1 MAKFLDDL
9 SNALKKAAQETSAGL
24 KKAAETAVKQA
35 SGSSSGSSKKNVWSE
50 SLAPKSIGGSS
61 KSSGSGSSSSSGSKS
76 SGSSSSSGG
85 TSTKKQNNSF
95 YEDYQARKQQ
105 QSRATFTPST
115 MLMNKQ
121 TKKSNS
127 SFYDDYQARKKQQQ
141 SGRFTPSLL
150 NTGSS
155 ARRFTPSVRR
165 QPTAQDWS
173 ASLSPVRM
181 RDMLSTETSAA
192 TQRRKAAV
200 KQDILNNSKYRFTDL
215 EVDSVINSQNPR
227 EDMTA
232 LVKRKGGSDTEAQ
245 RYGEYVYY
253 NLLDDTHK
261 KQYNKD
267 MDATERQGLGA
278 QYTTDFETQKVRTD
292 ALNHMQNNTLTDP
305 NSFDSKATEKL
316 RKGLEWGGK
325 FKSWL
330 GNSVMSGMGQFNN
343 SIMNAL
349 DFIIPTD
356 FLGEKDPLK
365 KAKGYYK
372 GLEQGYT
379 NTAHTRA
386 DELGGKGWHTAT
398 DLTATV
404 TAAIPQAVTAFMTG
418 GTSAAGSLAPAG
430 GAFAGSAAAAAANGV
445 PTWGYTAANIAQN
458 AMKTPSFW
466 LSFLTEAG
474 NQYEGAKDKG
484 ASETQ
489 AVLSGLVTG
498 YLNGLVEVGGGI
510 EAIPGAERG
519 LKTFVKSSL
528 EEGLEENA
536 QGMIGNLVDKAV
548 WDKDKQMFSLDDED
562 AVVNPKRMGEE
573 FAGGALAGG
582 ILGGVPMAVGYAADT
597 NRLGQMYRDAGAVQD
612 VIDEGKA
619 QGTGTKAYRQ
629 AQNMNADTASNF
641 RVGRQANLNAEAMT
655 DEARMAQLINERTG
669 YDVNYRLDMP
679 SWNAGEIRGNDIN
692 INANKGQRVD
702 TVLHEVGHIDTPEA
716 QAAADKTIEVL
727 QKPAY
732 KAQLDA
738 RVNALRQLY
747 EREGN
752 PYTEKMLLNDIAV
765 DMRRGGLL
773 YRTSADYDRA
783 TRTDN
788 YNRDRF
794 IPNTVRRAT
803 STVRSVFGGTVTN
816 ENAGITVSAKDAN
829 TIREAWERADNAS
842 AGAHRNTNPS
852 VSYADSSPNRGASGE
867 TAYSVETDEN
877 GSKYI
882 KVDTDQDIFDG
893 IDEKDYNQVARMY
906 ILDYLRGE
914 IPLGENNT
922 ATIDRRSGEKYTNPG
937 KRQSNFTEKMRL
949 APELQ
954 NVLSIARKVSES
966 SSTKSNSRYSS
977 YEYYDFDFELGGKRF
992 NALINIGVDKE
1003 GNRYFYDI
1011 NKIHTVGG
1019 IAQPNGTHSHTNNM
1033 YNNNISQ
1040 NNENVKT
1047 DYSVDTSEQTR
1058 TGDNVKY
1065 SVITD
1070 PDTGRNLRYFSS
1082 EEDTHFPDEGAWRPY
1097 THGSKEQIKELI
1109 RMGQQAEDNAELRYL
1124 AEDRY
1129 GRDAYP
1135 LLRMGYENPDMNVDE
1150 YVDNLKEKEYY
1161 RVGEPRVRVG
1171 YNGDHDYYY
1180 DLSNN
1185 FADDRPEYGV
1195 SAISGDWLNS
1205 LKSTFYGTDDA
1216 KLKARGIYKVKGI
1229 ELPYTGGD
1237 GEPMIFPTDWAEKTR
1252 IRTRAGLEKA
1262 VKQLERQYADVQY
1275 SVDTSEQTRT
1285 EEFNHKQRQ
1294 LDIILNANPAFN
1306 DYSTWIRTADDI
1318 RTFEETLSDGDYE
1331 EGEDF
1336 DPDYTYDMALE
1347 AIDTGKI
1354 TVYSSYPIEQG
1365 IFVTPSRME
1374 AEAYA
1379 GSGKVYSK
1387 TVNLSDVAWID
1398 PTQGQYAK
1406 IDDADIRYSV
1416 DTNADEHTPQQQRVI
1431 DEYEAAVDSGL
1442 IRYMDSIKDGRTRW
1456 YYRISKISDRAAHE
1470 IKSKLGTDVS
1480 GSYNTIDKYAIEH
1493 IENDHGAN
1501 GTADQSMADSR
1512 DIARIGYVLD
1522 NYDTMTVS
1530 ETTDWRF
1537 KNKDNTPA
1545 KKVVFEKRIDG
1556 SYYVVEAVPDTG
1568 RLSVITAY
1576 KNKASE
1582 VSDVQNMNPGQTSD
1596 NALPNNA
1603 STDNISQNN
1612 ENVKHSVDTNAE
1624 SEDAAPAPNEEDWE
1638 NLMTG
1643 SEAENQAQRQSAEN
1657 RTEAERRTQIFMEQQ
1672 GVTSPRELAP
1682 DTVTRRQSEKE
1693 RSLWKSP
1700 SPVRKAMGKAYTA
1713 VVDDM
1718 HPFWNYNKAYE
1729 RASKTTTYGKDNPY
1743 KLSINAKDAS
1753 SRAAYIVTDEMVD
1766 YDNNS
1771 IGKGLVDTI
1780 TDSGITKDTYD
1791 EFNKY
1796 LVARH
1801 ALEWL
1806 DPDGHG
1812 AVKNV
1817 YDDPRLNDMGVVQM
1831 MTEDFENAHP
1841 EFKQAADNLYEWQ
1854 RKLMKTWLVDTG
1866 VITQEQYDTF
1876 TQMYP
1881 DYVPFFREQDTT
1893 LGRGKVG
1900 MANQGEVIKE
1910 AVGSESRRILEPIE
1924 NIMYNVAS
1932 YVNHGTKH
1940 EVIKT
1945 AVRQYDMLDSDPEN
1959 NVLRQYWEEVVPVN
1973 PEQEQSLYFRPKR
1986 GDDPSVDDATNEGER
2001 SISSTLRQQSDVRNG
2016 VVSFLDN
2023 GKMRYFRVYD
2033 KDFLN
2038 VLDNVRKGRDGVL
2051 AMFAAFSRTRAAL
2064 ITSFNPA
2071 FSLASNPVRDF
2082 GTLITNS
2089 TDANK
2094 AKIAAG
2100 AVSSYYDIA
2109 KKSDA
2114 YKSYL
2119 AMGGQYSSINTEG
2132 MTAMQQALQKLQE
2145 KDPNLAKRFFKLFP
2159 KGFGVYQTVSDA
2171 IEAAPRM
2178 AEFKSTLKNG
2188 YDYHEAFYRAKDVTT
2203 NFSRGGQIAK
2213 ELNAVSNFFN
2223 ASIQGVDKFFR
2234 QAKNNPKS
2242 FAIGIACLTV
2252 PALLAWA
2259 WNHLGDDK
2267 DKKEAYDNLSNYH
2280 KNNSYNFYIG
2290 NGKFVSI
2297 PKARE
2302 SAVITSSI
2310 EMALDKFL
2318 AKESDR
2324 DKDFF
2329 ADYLLSQFLPD
2340 GSIIGLSTINDLR
2353 ANEDYMGKPIISD
2366 ELLEKPDEQQFDD
2379 STSYLARGI
2388 SGGISRISGWL
2399 GHAINVS
2406 PKKIDYIINSET
2418 GVLGKINRT
2427 YFTPSS
2433 KDDKAAMY
2441 SFGVLGTYVKD
2452 SLFSTDNLN
2461 MFYDNKEKA
2470 DKQANGYPSAD
2481 TTYLSNKYTQASGV
2495 LSVLNK
2501 MYKENSQTDEG
2512 REIRK
2517 QYVRFARN
2525 NKDNPTGLSDEV
2537 YNEIKGLYDTDSG
2550 VLSLPK
2556 VDRTIKSDGASY
2568 TFDDAESV
2576 IRYQRDINQA
2586 IDKAYRDLV
2595 NDDVYSS
2602 MTDSDKAK
2610 ALIKAKEDAVGEVRK
2625 YYVQGLSESP
2635 LNDEQKQVQDVYDKE
2650 DFRLDE
2656 WEKENSINKQS
2667 GKQYVK
2673 YGHDTYELTN
2683 EQKTKYIYDI
2693 ETRTNQYNSE
2703 LINGSKK
2710 IEDIISEPNF
2720 MLYADEMTP
2729 EQYEA
2734 KLAACKDNESREKF
2748 INGESQKKVSVTG
2761 NYSDWGERVQK
2772 KILNKVASTVKK
2784 DVETEMEA
2792 DIKENGKLYYKD
2804 PSHARD
2810 KTAEETT
2817 TETTEETTGEPVQ
2830 VSKAN
2835 PSVGYADS
2843 SPTRGASRSG
2853 GGSSRSTSR
2862 SGSSSGGSSG
2872 GGTSRVKFT
2881 PSGGSRANPSVGYA
2895 DSSPNRGA
2903 SQGGTAARLKF
2914 TPSGTT
2920 SGAAQFTPTASV
2932 ASAQRFIPST
2942 RETAR
2947 QMRFIPRTENAV
2959 KPKEIK
2965 AVQPMQM
2972 I

>member
-1 MAKFLDDL
+1 MASFLDEL
-9 SNALKKAAQETSAGL
+9 AKTV
-24 KKAAETAVKQA
+24 KKAAEAQKAQTNNAPA
-35 SGSSSGSSKKNVWSE
+35 KNVWSE

-61 KSSGSGSSSSSGSKS
+61 KSSGSGSSSS
-76 SGSSSSSGG
+76 GSSSSGGG

-95 YEDYQARKQQ
+95 YEDYQARKKQQ
-105 QSRATFTPST
+105 QSRARFTPST
-115 MLMNKQ
+115 LLGAQ

-165 QPTAQDWS
+165 QPNAQDWS
-173 ASLSPVRM
+173 ESLSPVRM
-181 RDMLSTETSAA
+181 RDMLSAETSAA

-215 EVDSVINSQNPR
+215 EIDSVINSQNPR

-232 LVKRKGGSDTEAQ
+232 LVKRKGGSDTEA
-245 RYGEYVYY
+245 RNYGEYVYY

-278 QYTTDFETQKVRTD
+278 QYTTDIETQKARTETSNRRLDKLEKEIEEKAKKAVQQLQNQVQTGDRLRD
-292 ALNHMQNNTLTDP
+292 ATLKDLTV
-305 NSFDSKATEKL
+305 NSFKQGYYNTRYGEEMYKAMGGMANNSAAYRAKLADNDYLFEPGNWFEKAVS
-316 RKGLEWGGK
+316 G
-325 FKSWL
+325 
-330 GNSVMSGMGQFNN
+330 MSGQIGQ
-343 SIMNAL
+343 MVRNATN
-349 DFIIPTD
+349 PT
-356 FLGEKDPLK
+356 
-365 KAKGYYK
+365 
-372 GLEQGYT
+372 
-379 NTAHTRA
+379 
-386 DELGGKGWHTAT
+386 
-398 DLTATV
+398 
-404 TAAIPQAVTAFMTG
+404 TAATM
-418 GTSAAGSLAPAG
+418 AAAG
-430 GAFAGSAAAAAANGV
+430 GAAAIAGNAGPQSLIPEEVITVPAALSAAYMAGSAA
-445 PTWGYTAANIAQN
+445 NI
-458 AMKTPSFW
+458 MKV
-466 LSFLTEAG
+466 EAG
-474 NQYEGAKDKG
+474 LAYDEMTQNGISPETASKIALGVGVANSALEAVQLDDLIKSFKILGRSGATGNVAVEIGKALLRRGVDVTKETAEEVAQEGVTIAGSQLANKLDKG
-484 ASETQ
+484 EWAYN
-489 AVLSGLVTG
+489 AD
-498 YLNGLVEVGGGI
+498 EVKNRLKDT
-510 EAIPGAERG
+510 AISSA
-519 LKTFVKSSL
+519 LTF
-528 EEGLEENA
+528 
-536 QGMIGNLVDKAV
+536 
-548 WDKDKQMFSLDDED
+548 
-562 AVVNPKRMGEE
+562 
-573 FAGGALAGG
+573 GALGAAGDISG
-582 ILGGVPMAVGYAADT
+582 TAIGAYDNYKDT
-597 NRLGQMYRDAGAVQD
+597 ANTGRNIRDAGKVQD

-655 DEARMAQLINERTG
+655 DEARLARLINERTG

-727 QKPAY
+727 QKKPEY

-738 RVNALRQLY
+738 RLNTLKQFYDRQGV
-747 EREGN
+747 E
-752 PYTEKMLLNDIAV
+752 YTEQMLLNEIAV

-788 YNRDRF
+788 YDRDRF

-803 STVRSVFGGTVTN
+803 STVKSVFGGTVTN

-842 AGAHRNTNPS
+842 AGAHRTGTATETGDVKYDVKTDADGNPY
-852 VSYADSSPNRGASGE
+852 VIIDAD
-867 TAYSVETDEN
+867 
-877 GSKYI
+877 
-882 KVDTDQDIFDG
+882 
-893 IDEKDYNQVARMY
+893 
-906 ILDYLRGE
+906 ILDGV
-914 IPLGENNT
+914 P
-922 ATIDRRSGEKYTNPG
+922 EK
-937 KRQSNFTEKMRL
+937 EW
-949 APELQ
+949 
-954 NVLSIARKVSES
+954 ARKVKNVLRDKFKEGIDYNGENIAVSGKSRGEFTYSEYS
-966 SSTKSNSRYSS
+966 QNMNKSDRADKFRMANNLDEIINTQDNVNAEPPKQPREDDIVGFERGKSRVVVGKHEFIADVLLANKKDGTKQFYDLLELSKTKIQHTANMSRNNANIMDRGDVVSSTDS
-977 YEYYDFDFELGGKRF
+977 
-992 NALINIGVDKE
+992 I
-1003 GNRYFYDI
+1003 
-1011 NKIHTVGG
+1011 
-1019 IAQPNGTHSHTNNM
+1019 TNPD
-1033 YNNNISQ
+1033 
-1040 NNENVKT
+1040 ENVKT
-1047 DYSVDTSEQTR
+1047 KFSVDTNVEDNGIDDVKFSVDTSSDTSSREEEYGPYNGFSLKSIKEQMRIGQTMTYKGR
-1058 TGDNVKY
+1058 KYDNLNDLLERVARDHY
-1065 SVITD
+1065 W
-1070 PDTGRNLRYFSS
+1070 PDTYMKIGYYYDDFDV
-1082 EEDTHFPDEGAWRPY
+1082 DT
-1097 THGSKEQIKELI
+1097 
-1109 RMGQQAEDNAELRYL
+1109 
-1124 AEDRY
+1124 
-1129 GRDAYP
+1129 
-1135 LLRMGYENPDMNVDE
+1135 
-1150 YVDNLKEKEYY
+1150 LKEKEYY
-1161 RVGEPRVRVG
+1161 RVGEPRIDVYG
-1171 YNGDHDYYY
+1171 PQYY
-1180 DLSNN
+1180 DSYN

-1195 SAISGDWLNS
+1195 SVITSDWLNS
-1205 LKSTFYGTDDA
+1205 LKSTFYGLGDD
-1216 KLKARGIYKVKGI
+1216 KLKYRGIYKIKGI
-1229 ELPYTGGD
+1229 ELPNTGGD
-1237 GEPMIFPTDWAEKTR
+1237 GEPMIVPTGWAQRTP
-1252 IRTRAGLEKA
+1252 IQTRAELEKA
-1262 VKQLERQYADVQY
+1262 VKQLEQQYADVQY
-1275 SVDTSEQTRT
+1275 SVDT
-1285 EEFNHKQRQ
+1285 
-1294 LDIILNANPAFN
+1294 
-1306 DYSTWIRTADDI
+1306 
-1318 RTFEETLSDGDYE
+1318 
-1331 EGEDF
+1331 
-1336 DPDYTYDMALE
+1336 
-1347 AIDTGKI
+1347 
-1354 TVYSSYPIEQG
+1354 
-1365 IFVTPSRME
+1365 
-1374 AEAYA
+1374 
-1379 GSGKVYSK
+1379 
-1387 TVNLSDVAWID
+1387 
-1398 PTQGQYAK
+1398 
-1406 IDDADIRYSV
+1406 
-1416 DTNADEHTPQQQRVI
+1416 
-1431 DEYEAAVDSGL
+1431 
-1442 IRYMDSIKDGRTRW
+1442 
-1456 YYRISKISDRAAHE
+1456 
-1470 IKSKLGTDVS
+1470 
-1480 GSYNTIDKYAIEH
+1480 NT
-1493 IENDHGAN
+1493 
-1501 GTADQSMADSR
+1501 
-1512 DIARIGYVLD
+1512 
-1522 NYDTMTVS
+1522 
-1530 ETTDWRF
+1530 
-1537 KNKDNTPA
+1537 
-1545 KKVVFEKRIDG
+1545 
-1556 SYYVVEAVPDTG
+1556 
-1568 RLSVITAY
+1568 
-1576 KNKASE
+1576 
-1582 VSDVQNMNPGQTSD
+1582 
-1596 NALPNNA
+1596 
-1603 STDNISQNN
+1603 
-1612 ENVKHSVDTNAE
+1612 E
-1624 SEDAAPAPNEEDWE
+1624 SEDAPPVPNEEDWE

-1693 RSLWKSP
+1693 RSLWKSS

-1766 YDNNS
+1766 FDNNS

-1831 MTEDFENAHP
+1831 MAEDFENAHP

-1854 RKLMKTWLVDTG
+1854 RKLIKTWLVDTG

-1945 AVRQYDMLDSDPEN
+1945 AVQQYDMLDSDPEN

-1973 PEQEQSLYFRPKR
+1973 PEQEQNLYFRPKR

-2016 VVSFLDN
+2016 VVSFLDD

-2038 VLDNVRKGRDGVL
+2038 VLDNVRKGRDGIL

-2094 AKIAAG
+2094 AKIVAG

-2114 YKSYL
+2114 YKNYL
-2119 AMGGQYSSINTEG
+2119 AMGGQYSSVNTEG
-2132 MTAMQQALQKLQE
+2132 MTAMKQALQKLQAT
-2145 KDPNLAKRFFKLFP
+2145 DPNLAKRFFKLFP

-2178 AEFKSTLKNG
+2178 AEFKSTLEQG

-2223 ASIQGVDKFFR
+2223 ASIQGVDKYFR

-2290 NGKFVSI
+2290 GGKFVSI

-2318 AKESDR
+2318 AGESDR

-2329 ADYLLSQFLPD
+2329 ADYMLSQFLPD
-2340 GSIIGLSTINDLR
+2340 GSIIGLSTISDLR
-2353 ANEDYMGKPIISD
+2353 ANKDYMDRPIVSD
-2366 ELLEKPDEQQFDD
+2366 ELSELPAELQYDD
-2379 STSYLARGI
+2379 STSYLAK
-2388 SGGISRISGWL
+2388 WL
-2399 GHAINVS
+2399 GGALKVS
-2406 PKKIDYIINSET
+2406 PKQIDHVINSET

-2427 YFTPSS
+2427 YFTPSA

-2441 SFGVLGTYVKD
+2441 SFGVLDTYVKD

-2501 MYKENSQTDEG
+2501 MYKENSQSDEG

-2568 TFDDAESV
+2568 TFDDAQSV
-2576 IRYQRDINQA
+2576 VNYKNDLNEAVDR
-2586 IDKAYRDLV
+2586 AYRKI
-2595 NDDVYSS
+2595 
-2602 MTDSDKAK
+2602 MRGTDYAAMNEDEKVDALSKAK
-2610 ALIKAKEDAVGEVRK
+2610 SDAVKEVKKFYVENEGQKRMSFGKENVGKVEKPTQAETEAAQQKRAYRENIENTYMKQAADNFSKVNPDKDGYDVDTMKINDVSSVEIDGTKYSLSGDTKTKVTEAANEK
-2625 YYVQGLSESP
+2625 YYTDLER
-2635 LNDEQKQVQDVYDKE
+2635 YM
-2650 DFRLDE
+2650 
-2656 WEKENSINKQS
+2656 S
-2667 GKQYVK
+2667 G
-2673 YGHDTYELTN
+2673 EAN
-2683 EQKTKYIYDI
+2683 
-2693 ETRTNQYNSE
+2693 
-2703 LINGSKK
+2703 
-2710 IEDIISEPNF
+2710 IEDII
-2720 MLYADEMTP
+2720 
-2729 EQYEA
+2729 
-2734 KLAACKDNESREKF
+2734 
-2748 INGESQKKVSVTG
+2748 G
-2761 NYSDWGERVQK
+2761 YS
-2772 KILNKVASTVKK
+2772 S
-2784 DVETEMEA
+2784 
-2792 DIKENGKLYYKD
+2792 NGKALYSNDNNNKRVYLTGKRFNDDGSERFDETISAKIIFRIKDAATEAATQEYKD
-2804 PSHARD
+2804 EITGA
-2810 KTAEETT
+2810 AAA
-2817 TETTEETTGEPVQ
+2817 TETPTETSAA
-2830 VSKAN
+2830 VSDVKTVSRAN
-2835 PSVGYADS
+2835 
-2843 SPTRGASRSG
+2843 TSRG

-2862 SGSSSGGSSG
+2862 SGGSSSS

-2881 PSGGSRANPSVGYA
+2881 PSGGSSG
-2895 DSSPNRGA
+2895 GA

-2942 RETAR
+2942 RETQR

-2965 AVQPMQM
+2965 AIQPMQM